1 MLTEG
6 KCVSR
11 PTSLTVPPSSR
22 TSRRVLFLLW
32 CGVALLALSARLL
45 PQPRTID
52 DAFITFRYSRNL
64 VEGQGFVYNPGVRT
78 LGTTTPLYT
87 LLMAAIG
94 ALTGSGAYPWFALY
108 VNALADA
115 VSAVLLAWLAYR
127 ITRRRVVGGLVG
139 LAWALHPYSVTFAI
153 GGMETSVAILWMLA
167 AASAYVARRE
177 RWMAVFAALGVLTR
191 VDALLWVAPLFAHQM
206 ITHWRA
212 ADDRPAWRR
221 LPWRSWALFALVLA
235 PWYLFSWAY
244 FGTMLSN
251 SLHAK
256 RLAYLMP
263 PLQAFTR
270 LLQQV
275 ATPFADYTAFGIP
288 AIAIGVV
295 LYPGLF
301 AVGVLYAARRTPRAL
316 PFLLYPVLYIAAFS
330 LANPLI
336 FRWYLAPPLP
346 AYLLAIGVGVAALTE
361 ALTAQIKRPHLVT
374 GVLLLIGG
382 VWAAM
387 LLNAWTLHPDHGPD
401 RPAPEMAWHK
411 IELNYQRVGERLRD
425 EYGVNAQTLVA
436 AGDIGALGYYSRA
449 RILDTVGLVT
459 PELSAYYP
467 VDPAIIPTGANYAIP
482 PALILDY
489 RPDYLVVM
497 ADFVR
502 QGLAR
507 SAEFQS
513 QYVQAWDIP
522 TDYYGGRMIVY
533 QRRDL
538 APETSFDGA
547 SSSNGARVQTV
558 YTLHWPKNAEL
569 GKVRGAEPLSGEQEP
584 VTR

>member
-1 MLTEG
+1 M
-6 KCVSR
+6 SHS
-11 PTSLTVPPSSR
+11 TSLSAPLLTR
-22 TSRRVLFLLW
+22 TPRRVTFLLW
-32 CGVALLALSARLL
+32 CAVALLALSARLL

-64 VEGQGFVYNPGVRT
+64 VEGRGFVYNPGVRT

-87 LLMAAIG
+87 LLMASIG
-94 ALTGSGAYPWFALY
+94 ALSGSDLYPWFALY

-115 VSAVLLAWLAYR
+115 LGAVLLAWLAYR
-127 ITRRRVVGGLVG
+127 ISRRLVLGVVVGG
-139 LAWALHPYSVTFAI
+139 AWALHPYSVTFAI

-191 VDALLWVAPLFAHQM
+191 VDVLLWVAPLFAHQM
-206 ITHWRA
+206 MTHWRA
-212 ADDRPAWRR
+212 EADRSVWRR
-221 LPWRSWALFALVLA
+221 LPWRSWALFVVVLA

-244 FGTMLSN
+244 FGTLLSN

-256 RLAYLMP
+256 RLAYVVP
-263 PLQAFTR
+263 PSQAFTR
-270 LLQQV
+270 LLQHM
-275 ATPFADYTAFGIP
+275 ATPVEDYTAFGIP

-301 AVGVLYAARRTPRAL
+301 AVGVLYTARRTPRAL
-316 PFLLYPVLYIAAFS
+316 PFLLYPVLYVVAFS

-346 AYLLAIGVGVAALTE
+346 AYLLAIGVGIAALTE
-361 ALTAQIKRPHLVT
+361 ALTAQLKRPHLAT

-382 VWAAM
+382 MWAVM

-411 IELNYQRVGERLRD
+411 IELNYRRVGERLRD
-425 EYGVNAQTLVA
+425 EYGVDEQTLVA

-467 VDPAIIPTGANYAIP
+467 VDPALVPPGANYAIP

-502 QGLAR
+502 RGLAR
-507 SAEFQS
+507 SAAFRS
-513 QYVQAWDIP
+513 QYAEAWNIP

-533 QRRDL
+533 RRRDP
-538 APETSFDGA
+538 ASETSLNGP
-547 SSSNGARVQTV
+547 SSNGAFAKSR
-558 YTLHWPKNAEL
+558 
-569 GKVRGAEPLSGEQEP
+569 
-584 VTR
+584 

>member
-1 MLTEG
+1 M
-6 KCVSR
+6 SR
-11 PTSLTVPPSSR
+11 PTSLTVPPSR
-22 TSRRVLFLLW
+22 TSRRIICLLW
-32 CGVALLALSARLL
+32 CGVALLALIARLL

-64 VEGQGFVYNPGVRT
+64 VEGQGFVYNPGVHT

-94 ALTGSGAYPWFALY
+94 ALSGSGLYPWFALY

-115 VSAVLLAWLAYR
+115 VNVVLLAWLAYR
-127 ITRRRVVGGLVG
+127 ISRRSVLGVVVG

-167 AASAYVARRE
+167 ATSAYVARRE

-191 VDALLWVAPLFAHQM
+191 VDALLWIAPLFAHQM
-206 ITHWRA
+206 ITHWRTA
-212 ADDRPAWRR
+212 NNRPAWKR
-221 LPWRSWALFALVLA
+221 LPWQSWALFAVVLA

-244 FGTMLSN
+244 FGTLLSN

-256 RLAYLMP
+256 RLAYVVP

-275 ATPFADYTAFGIP
+275 ATPLEDYAAFGITG
-288 AIAIGVV
+288 IAIGIV
-295 LYPGLF
+295 LYPGL
-301 AVGVLYAARRTPRAL
+301 AVIGLLYTGRHTPRAL
-316 PFLLYPVLYIAAFS
+316 PFLLYPILYVAAFS

-336 FRWYLAPPLP
+336 FRWYLAPLLP
-346 AYLLAIGVGVAALTE
+346 AYLLAIGVGVTALIQALTE
-361 ALTAQIKRPHLVT
+361 QIKRPHLVT
-374 GVLLLIGG
+374 GVLLLVGG
-382 VWAAM
+382 IWAAM
-387 LLNAWTLHPDHGPD
+387 LLNAWTLHPDHGPN
-401 RPAPEMAWHK
+401 RPAPAMAWHE
-411 IELNYQRVGERLRD
+411 IELNYRRVGERLRD
-425 EYGVNAQTLVA
+425 EYGVDAQTLVA

-467 VDPAIIPTGANYAIP
+467 VDPSLVPEDANYAIP

-489 RPDYLVVM
+489 RPAYLVVM

-502 QGLAR
+502 KGLAR

-513 QYVQAWDIP
+513 QYMQAWEIS
-522 TDYYGGRMIVY
+522 TDYYGGHMIVY

-538 APETSFDGA
+538 ARETSFDDTSPG
-547 SSSNGARVQTV
+547 NGERVQIAHV
-558 YTLHWPKNAEL
+558 LHWPKSAEL
-569 GKVRGAEPLSGEQEP
+569 GKVRGAEPPSGEQEP